1 MKVLIGILAIDRDIK
16 NINNLFL
23 SLPNN
28 NIDIIIITRE
38 MDTKIINFINNH
50 ERNIKLI
57 KVDNYN
63 ISNRHNFE
71 NIAKKKKYYFFMPK
85 NIIMII

>member
-38 MDTKIINFINNH
+38 MIQK
-50 ERNIKLI
+50 
-57 KVDNYN
+57 
-63 ISNRHNFE
+63 
-71 NIAKKKKYYFFMPK
+71 
-85 NIIMII
+85 